1 MKFGIQMTDFDLCQ
15 ETSKPLAYIKNES
28 HKENPPRNRCGPH
41 FYKSP
46 YVFRQSAA
54 APVQCLLKCI
64 PLESCWWMVVVDC
77 VVRNA
82 CDMGAPMEDSHKG
95 GRLRGKWRDPLNES
109 NSIVINRQH
118 AL

>member
-1 MKFGIQMTDFDLCQ
+1 MWAPFFQ
-15 ETSKPLAYIKNES
+15 EPLTFSVK
-28 HKENPPRNRCGPH
+28 
-41 FYKSP
+41 
-46 YVFRQSAA
+46 VQS
-54 APVQCLLKCI
+54 APVQCLHICI

-95 GRLRGKWRDPLNES
+95 GRLRGKLRDPLNES
-109 NSIVINRQH
+109 NSIVINRRH